1 MKNRTS
7 YRLRLSVFLLL
18 SLLFTACSSSTPAP
32 TTEPE
37 TDKLVAPSVKDSD
50 GGKDGI
56 SLEGISGAVSSL
68 EGVQDATILIEAQGT
83 FIDPD
88 MGMMVNSAGRG
99 TGFIID
105 PSGIAV
111 TNNHVVTGA
120 GLLKV
125 WVAGDDRA
133 LNARILGVSE
143 CSDLAVIDIEGDGY
157 PFLDWH
163 TGDVGV
169 GLEVFAAGYPLGDP
183 EFTLTK
189 GIVSKART
197 DGESSWASVDFV
209 LEHDATINPGN
220 SGGPLVDS
228 QGKVVGVNYAYSVVA
243 QNQYFAIKAD
253 EAQAVID
260 RLTAGEDV
268 DAVGV
273 NGVAVASSDGSIRGI
288 WVSSVAS
295 GSSAD
300 TAGIQAGDII
310 TSLEGLVLATD
321 ETMADY
327 CDVLRTHGTESTLSI
342 EVLRYATG
350 EILEGQLNGRALQAS
365 ASLSGQIGG
374 GILGPGSGAGY
385 ASYIYVMDNTAA
397 LELEIPAD
405 WDQVDGSEWY
415 EDGELIGASIWASPD
430 VEGFINTWGTPG
442 VIFDVTPRVDL
453 YGSYLDFL
461 DLLTEDLPDYCVF
474 EGRYDYEDNL
484 YRGAYDIYES
494 CGGRDTSYIVLTATP
509 IDDTGAFLIELEVQV
524 VSDADLEALE
534 KILASFNV
542 VGSLPG
548 GSAMSGG
555 FASTGDGYSD
565 YMWVYDDYD
574 SIQMQVPSGWND
586 IDGSFWINY
595 DDVVGGKIIASP
607 DLDGFLNTWDT
618 PGVIFKASDDLASSI
633 GYQQL
638 LDELHADYMEVC
650 ELDGRYDYNDAIY
663 RGKYDLFTKCGG
675 PGGANWLQLAAV
687 AKDDQFAFL
696 ILVQAQIVNEED
708 WEVVDQILATFEV
721 VGELP

>member
-1 MKNRTS
+1 
-7 YRLRLSVFLLL
+7 
-18 SLLFTACSSSTPAP
+18 
-32 TTEPE
+32 
-37 TDKLVAPSVKDSD
+37 VKDTD
-50 GGKDGI
+50 GGKDVS
-56 SLEGISGAVSSL
+56 SLEGKPGAVSSL

-83 FIDPD
+83 FIDPE

-120 GLLKV
+120 ALLKV
-125 WVAGDDRA
+125 WVAGEDQA

-143 CSDLAVIDIEGDGY
+143 CSDLAVIDIEGDGF

-189 GIVSKART
+189 GIVSKARAN
-197 DGESSWASVDFV
+197 GESSWASVDFV

-228 QGKVVGVNYAYSVVA
+228 QGKVVGVNYAYSVIA

-253 EAQAVID
+253 KAQVVID

-268 DAVGV
+268 DSVGI
-273 NGVAVASSDGSIRGI
+273 NGVAVVSNDGSFSGI

-295 GSSAD
+295 GSPAD
-300 TAGIQAGDII
+300 NAGIKAGDIV

-350 EILEGQLNGRALQAS
+350 EILEGQLNGRDLQAS
-365 ASLSGQIGG
+365 ASLSSQIGG
-374 GILGPGSGAGY
+374 GIPRPGSAGY
-385 ASYIYVMDNTAA
+385 ANYTSVVDDTAA
-397 LELEIPAD
+397 LELEIPTD
-405 WDQVDGSEWY
+405 WHEVDGSEWY
-415 EDGELIGASIWASPD
+415 ENGEIVGASIWAAPNMD
-430 VEGFINTWGTPG
+430 GFTGTWDTPG
-442 VIFDVTPRVDL
+442 VKFDVTSRVDL
-453 YGSYLDFL
+453 FGDYLDFL
-461 DLLTEDLPDYCVF
+461 DLVTEGLPDYCMF

-484 YRGAYDIYES
+484 YGGAYEIYES
-494 CGGRDTSYIVLTATP
+494 CGGGDTSYLVLTAFP
-509 IDDTGAFLIELEVQV
+509 KDDPGAFLIEVEVQM
-524 VSDADLEALE
+524 VSDADLEALD
-534 KILASFNV
+534 KIIASFNV

-555 FASTGDGYSD
+555 FASTADGYSA

-574 SIQMQVPSGWND
+574 SIQMQVPTGWND
-586 IDGSFWINY
+586 IDGRYWGIGG
-595 DDVVGGKIIASP
+595 DAVGGMIAASP
-607 DLDGFLNTWDT
+607 DLDGFLNTWAT
-618 PGVIFKASDDLASSI
+618 PGVIFGASDDLASGL

-638 LDELHADYMEVC
+638 LDEYRADYLDIC
-650 ELDGRYDYNDAIY
+650 ELDGRYDYEDAIY

-675 PGGANWLQLAAV
+675 PGGAIWLQLAAV
-687 AKDDQFAFL
+687 SKDDQFAFI

-721 VGELP
+721 IDELP

>member
-1 MKNRTS
+1 MDNRYK
-7 YRLRLSVFLLL
+7 YRLILLVVL
-18 SLLFTACSSSTPAP
+18 LFSLLFTACSTSSPELTVEP
-32 TTEPE
+32 T
-37 TDKLVAPSVKDSD
+37 TDKLVATSAKES
-50 GGKDGI
+50 
-56 SLEGISGAVSSL
+56 EGISGAVSSL
-68 EGVQDATILIEAQGT
+68 EGVQEATILIEAQGT
-83 FIDPD
+83 FVDPE
-88 MGMMVNSAGRG
+88 MGMMINTAGRG

-120 GLLKV
+120 ALLKV

-143 CSDLAVIDIEGDGY
+143 CSDLAVIDIEGDGF
-157 PFLDWH
+157 PFLDWYV
-163 TGDVGV
+163 GDVGV
-169 GLEVFAAGYPLGDP
+169 GLEVFAAGFPLGDP

-189 GIVSKART
+189 GIVSKARA

-243 QNQYFAIKAD
+243 QNQYFAIKAE
-253 EAQAVID
+253 EAQSVID

-268 DAVGV
+268 DSVGI
-273 NGVAVASSDGSIRGI
+273 NGVAVASSDGSVSGI

-295 GSSAD
+295 GSPAD
-300 TAGIQAGDII
+300 MAGIQAGDII

-327 CDVLRTHGTESTLSI
+327 CDVLRTHGTEATLSI
-342 EVLRYATG
+342 EVLRFETG
-350 EILEGQLNGRALQAS
+350 EILEGQLNGRDLQAS
-365 ASLSGQIGG
+365 ASLSGQIRG
-374 GILGPGSGAGY
+374 GIPSPGSAGY
-385 ASYIYVMDNTAA
+385 ASYTYVMDDTAA
-397 LELEIPAD
+397 LELEIPTD
-405 WDQVDGSEWY
+405 WGQVDGSEWY
-415 EDGELIGASIWASPD
+415 EDGEIVGASLWASPD
-430 VEGFINTWGTPG
+430 IESFMEGWDTPG

-461 DLLTEDLPDYCVF
+461 DLLTEALPDFCEF
-474 EGRYDYEDNL
+474 GGRFDYEDNL
-484 YRGAYDIYES
+484 YRGAYDLYES
-494 CGGRDTSYIVLTATP
+494 CGGTGTSYLVLTAFP
-509 IDDTGAFLIELEVQV
+509 IDDPGAFLIELDVQI
-524 VSDADLEALE
+524 VSDADLEAFE
-534 KILASFNV
+534 NIIASFNV

-555 FASTGDGYSD
+555 FASTGDGYSE
-565 YMWVYDDYD
+565 YMWVYDDYE

-586 IDGSFWINY
+586 IDGSFWDDG
-595 DDVVGGKIIASP
+595 DDVVGGMITASP
-607 DLDGFLNTWDT
+607 DLDGFLTTWGT
-618 PGVIFKASDDLASSI
+618 PGVIFGASDDYASYV

-638 LDELHADYMEVC
+638 LDIYRADFMDPC
-650 ELDGRYDYNDAIY
+650 ELDGRYDYEDAIY

-675 PGGANWLQLAAV
+675 PGGAQWLQLAAV

>member
-1 MKNRTS
+1 MNNRTN
-7 YRLRLSVFLLL
+7 YRLSLLVIL
-18 SLLFTACSSSTPAP
+18 LISLLFTACSSSTPEP
-32 TTEPE
+32 TKGPE
-37 TDKLVAPSVKDSD
+37 TDKLGATSDKDSD
-50 GGKDGI
+50 GVKGDI
-56 SLEGISGAVSSL
+56 SLEGVSGAVSSL

-83 FIDPD
+83 FIDPE
-88 MGMMVNSAGRG
+88 MGVMVNSAGRG
-99 TGFIID
+99 SGFIID

-120 GLLKV
+120 ALLKV
-125 WVAGDDRA
+125 WVAGEDKA

-143 CSDLAVIDIEGDGY
+143 CSDLAIIDIEGDGF

-169 GLEVFAAGYPLGDP
+169 GLEVFSAGHPLGDP

-189 GIVSKART
+189 GIVSKARA

-228 QGKVVGVNYAYSVVA
+228 QGRVVGVNYAQSLIA
-243 QNQYFAIKAD
+243 NNQYFAIKAED
-253 EAQAVID
+253 AQDVIEK
-260 RLTAGEDV
+260 LSTGEDV
-268 DAVGV
+268 DSVGI
-273 NGVAVASSDGSIRGI
+273 NGVAVVSSDGSFSGI

-295 GSSAD
+295 GSPAD
-300 TAGIQAGDII
+300 KAGIKAGDII

-350 EILEGQLNGRALQAS
+350 EILEGQLNGRELQAA
-365 ASLSGQIGG
+365 ASLSSQIGSG
-374 GILGPGSGAGY
+374 VPGSGSAGY
-385 ASYIYVMDNTAA
+385 ANYTYVTDVTAA
-397 LELEIPAD
+397 LELEIPTD

-415 EDGELIGASIWASPD
+415 ESGELVGASIWAAPD
-430 VEGFINTWGTPG
+430 LDGFTGTWDTPG
-442 VIFDVTPRVDL
+442 VKFDVTARVDMF
-453 YGSYLDFL
+453 GGYLDFL
-461 DLLTEDLPDYCVF
+461 DLLTDGLSDYCVF

-484 YRGAYDIYES
+484 YRGAYEYYES
-494 CGGRDTSYIVLTATP
+494 CGGRDTSYLVLTAEP
-509 IDDTGAFLIELEVQV
+509 IDEPGAYLIEVEVQI

-534 KILASFNV
+534 SIIASFNV

-548 GSAMSGG
+548 ESAQPGG
-555 FASTGDGYSD
+555 FASTGDGYSE
-565 YMWVYDDYD
+565 YVWVYDDFG
-574 SIQMQVPSGWND
+574 SIQMQVPAGWDD
-586 IDGSFWINY
+586 IDGGVWSENE
-595 DDVVGGKIIASP
+595 DVVGGMISASP
-607 DLDGFLNTWDT
+607 DLDGFLNTWET
-618 PGVIFKASDDLASSI
+618 PGVIFGASDDLASYL
-633 GYQQL
+633 GYQEL
-638 LDELHADYMEVC
+638 LDVLRPDFMDVC
-650 ELDGRYDYNDAIY
+650 ELDGRVDYEDAIY

-675 PGGANWLQLAAV
+675 PGGAKWLQLAAV
-687 AKDDQFAFL
+687 SKDDQFAFL

>member
-1 MKNRTS
+1 MNNRNK
-7 YRLRLSVFLLL
+7 YRFILLAVL
-18 SLLFTACSSSTPAP
+18 LFSLLFTACSSSTPEP
-32 TTEPE
+32 TTEPT
-37 TDKLVAPSVKDSD
+37 TDKLVATSAKESEGAKGD
-50 GGKDGI
+50 I
-56 SLEGISGAVSSL
+56 SLEGISGAASSL
-68 EGVQDATILIEAQGT
+68 EGVQAATILIEAQGT
-83 FIDPD
+83 FIDPE
-88 MGMMVNSAGRG
+88 MGMMVNTAGRG

-125 WVAGDDRA
+125 WLAGDDRA

-143 CSDLAVIDIEGDGY
+143 CSDLAVIDIEGDGF

-189 GIVSKART
+189 GIVSKARAN
-197 DGESSWASVDFV
+197 GESSWASVDFV

-243 QNQYFAIKAD
+243 QNQYFAIKAE

-268 DAVGV
+268 DSVGI
-273 NGVAVASSDGSIRGI
+273 NGVAVASSDGSISGI

-300 TAGIQAGDII
+300 TAGIRAGDII

-350 EILEGQLNGRALQAS
+350 EILEGQLNGRDLQAS
-365 ASLSGQIGG
+365 ASLSGQISG
-374 GILGPGSGAGY
+374 GIPRPGSAGY
-385 ASYIYVMDNTAA
+385 ASYTYVMDDTAA
-397 LELEIPAD
+397 LELEIPAE

-415 EDGELIGASIWASPD
+415 EDGELVGASLWASPD
-430 VEGFINTWGTPG
+430 LESFIETWDTPG

-461 DLLTEDLPDYCVF
+461 DLLTETLPDYCDF
-474 EGRYDYEDNL
+474 GGRYDYEDNL
-484 YRGAYDIYES
+484 YQGAYDLYES
-494 CGGRDTSYIVLTATP
+494 CGGTGTSYLILTAFP
-509 IDDTGAFLIELEVQV
+509 IDDPGAFLIELDVQI

-534 KILASFNV
+534 NIIASFSV
-542 VGSLPG
+542 VDSLPG
-548 GSAMSGG
+548 APAMSGG
-555 FASTGDGYSD
+555 FASTGDGYSE

-586 IDGSFWINY
+586 IDGDVWVDS
-595 DDVVGGKIIASP
+595 DDIVGGMIMASP
-607 DLDGFLNTWDT
+607 DLNGFLKTWDT
-618 PGVIFKASDDLASSI
+618 PGVIFGASDDLASYL

-638 LDELHADYMEVC
+638 LDALRPDFMDAC
-650 ELDGRYDYNDAIY
+650 ELDGRDDYEDAIY
-663 RGKYDLFTKCGG
+663 RGKFDLFTKCGG
-675 PGGANWLQLAAV
+675 PGGAKWLQLAAV